1 MVVVYLLLFYDANSP
16 LRPRPEFKPPVISP
30 PKSAFEIIHAQGLY
44 PEFYG
49 ILTQNHNISVDDLAI
64 LLK

>member
-1 MVVVYLLLFYDANSP
+1 MVVVYLLLFYDANSLLP
-16 LRPRPEFKPPVISP
+16 PRPEYKPPVISP
-30 PKSAFEIIHAQGLY
+30 PKSAFEIIYAQGLY